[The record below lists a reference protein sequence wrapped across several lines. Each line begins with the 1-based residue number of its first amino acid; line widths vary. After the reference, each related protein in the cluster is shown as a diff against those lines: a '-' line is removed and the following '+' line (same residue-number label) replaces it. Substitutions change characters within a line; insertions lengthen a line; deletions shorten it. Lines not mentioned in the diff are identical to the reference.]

1 LQLCPVDFRET
12 VRFRCFCLYLAEW
25 TS

>member
-12 VRFRCFCLYLAEW
+12 ARFGCSCLYLAEW